1 MNAGMMLVSGAAAGL
16 RQLRRHILPALAV
29 VPLMAASAYAADA
42 TALVRAE
49 ALRQGVPVSFALRIA
64 RIESGVRCHNHSRN
78 SSASGPLQILRGSAR
93 ALGYRGNIRKASCA
107 TQTHYGMKHLAMCY
121 RAAKGNQALAKKC
134 HQRGISAI
142 YKKRKTK

>member
-64 RIESGVRCHNHSRN
+64 RIESGVRCHNHNKR

-107 TQTHYGMKHLAMCY
+107 IQTHYGMKHLAMCY